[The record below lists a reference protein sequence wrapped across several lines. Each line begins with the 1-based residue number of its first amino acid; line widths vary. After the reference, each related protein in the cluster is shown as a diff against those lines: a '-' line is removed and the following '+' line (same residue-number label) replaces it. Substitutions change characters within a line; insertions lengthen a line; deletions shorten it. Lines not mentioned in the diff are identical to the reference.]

1 MIWAINNF
9 EKVLKTLQAED
20 LFISSLTDFIQ
31 IGTNPFDSYQA
42 AYICSISISLLL
54 QNYFWHNMEAKISQH
69 LVASLCCQAHHKMDK
84 PKPPQLTS
92 MP

>member
-1 MIWAINNF
+1 MIWAINIF

-42 AYICSISISLLL
+42 AYICSIAHCITTQKCFSSTSLSIR
-54 QNYFWHNMEAKISQH
+54 
-69 LVASLCCQAHHKMDK
+69 
-84 PKPPQLTS
+84 
-92 MP
+92 